1 MILLQFIV
9 VLLIETYATGLE
21 CDIIGSCVGVS
32 IQSVFPDT
40 TGKSMFSQQII
51 NEWLI

>member
-40 TGKSMFSQQII
+40 TGIKSMLSQQIFH
-51 NEWLI
+51 E